1 MSTVPASPATHA
13 ATASDAVAVAD
24 PLHSALSAR
33 TPPARPGAPAAALA
47 FSWRAVVRIRH
58 LPDQLFDVTVFPVMM
73 LVLFA
78 YLFGGALAGSTG
90 EYLQEVLP
98 GILVMTVTMTTQSTA
113 VALNTDI
120 AKGVFD
126 RFRSLPIWRPAP
138 LVGALLAD
146 LGRYAITAT
155 MIVGLG
161 TVLGFR
167 PDAGLPGVLAGV
179 GLVLVFAWSLSWVW
193 TTLGL
198 LARSPESV
206 MFLGILV
213 TFPLSFVSNV
223 FVDPATLPGWLEAFV
238 DINPLTHLVT
248 AVRGLMHGDA
258 AAVEIG
264 WVLMICAVLV
274 AVFGPLTM
282 RLYRRER

>member
-1 MSTVPASPATHA
+1 MSTVPAPPTTDA
-13 ATASDAVAVAD
+13 AAD
-24 PLHSALSAR
+24 PLRMALSTRAR
-33 TPPARPGAPAAALA
+33 PARPSAPAAALA

-58 LPDQLFDVTVFPVMM
+58 LPDQLFDVTVFPLMM
-73 LVLFA
+73 LVMFT

-90 EYLQEVLP
+90 QYLQSVLP

-126 RFRSLPIWRPAP
+126 RFRSLPIWQPAA

-146 LGRYAITAT
+146 LGRYAVAAT
-155 MIVGLG
+155 MIVGIGSL
-161 TVLGFR
+161 LGFR
-167 PDAGLPGVLAGV
+167 PEAGIPGLLAGV
-179 GLVLVFAWSLSWVW
+179 GLVLLFAWSLSWVW
-193 TTLGL
+193 TSLGL
-198 LARSPESV
+198 LARTPESV

-223 FVDPATLPGWLEAFV
+223 FVDPATLPGWLQAFV
-238 DINPLTHLVT
+238 NINPITHLVT
-248 AVRGLMHGDA
+248 AVRGLMHA
-258 AAVEIG
+258 EAVASEIG
-264 WVLMICAVLV
+264 WVLITCAVLV
-274 AVFGPLTM
+274 AVFGPMTM